1 MVKRIIAF
9 WFGLVLSYGAID
21 IILHGFYS
29 LNFRNPLGTKVLA
42 IIILIIAVYL
52 VLYALTPKTA
62 LKISNNIFK
71 RNNV

>member
-29 LNFRNPLGTKVLA
+29 LNFRNPIGNKVLA
-42 IIILIIAVYL
+42 VIILIIAVYL
-52 VLYALTPKTA
+52 IFYSITPKTA
-62 LKISNNIFK
+62 IRISSRIFK
-71 RNNV
+71 RSNA

>member
-71 RNNV
+71 RNNA